1 MKRGTRDRLVE
12 YSFIA
17 PMAIFLLAF
26 IAYPVYLNVRISFQD
41 LRAVNLVH
49 GDVSW
54 VGLANYRSVLDDPI
68 VRDAIR
74 HMVYFTAGSLLFQI
88 PLGLGLALYFKR
100 SFPGSKWMRGS
111 FLLAWTMPV
120 VVVGAI
126 FRWLFDSQFGVMNW
140 LLRTVGVLSENVAW
154 LTDVDL
160 VLPTLTAV
168 NVWLGIPFNMALFL
182 TGLQALPEDV
192 FEAATID
199 GASPSQKFWYIT
211 LPLLRPTLLAVL
223 LLGLIFTLRQFDL
236 VWAMTQGGP
245 FDASQLPSTLAY
257 RRVFQQFE
265 FGEGGAI
272 LNLLALLL
280 TGIGILYVWSIHR
293 ERAE

>member
-1 MKRGTRDRLVE
+1 MRRVVERAVE

-17 PMAIFLLAF
+17 PMALFLLAF

-49 GDVSW
+49 GDAPW
-54 VGLANYRSVLDDPI
+54 VGLAHYRAVMSDPI
-68 VRDAIR
+68 VRQSVR
-74 HMVYFTAGSLLFQI
+74 HLLFFTVGSLLLQL
-88 PLGLGLALYFKR
+88 PLGLGLALFFQR
-100 SFPGSKWMRGS
+100 TFPGARWMRGS

-126 FRWLFDSQFGVMNW
+126 FRWLFDSQFGVINW
-140 LLRTVGVLSENVAW
+140 LLQALGLLQHQVAW
-154 LTDVDL
+154 LTDIHL
-160 VLPTLTAV
+160 VLPTLTV
-168 NVWLGIPFNMALFL
+168 INVWLGIPFNMALIL
-182 TGLQALPEDV
+182 TGLQSLPQDV

-199 GASPSQKFWYIT
+199 GATAWQRLWHIT
-211 LPLLRPTLLAVL
+211 LPLLRPTLLAIL

-265 FGEGGAI
+265 FGQGGAI

-280 TGIGILYVWSIHR
+280 MAIAIVYVWTIHR
-293 ERAE
+293 ERAQ

>member
-1 MKRGTRDRLVE
+1 VRRVVDRTVE

-17 PMAIFLLAF
+17 PMAIFLLVF

-41 LRAVNLVH
+41 LRAVNLVR
-49 GDVSW
+49 GDVAW
-54 VGLANYRSVLDDPI
+54 VGLAHYRAILADPI
-68 VRDAIR
+68 VRQSVR
-74 HMVYFTAGSLLFQI
+74 HLIFFTAGSLLFQI
-88 PLGLGLALYFKR
+88 PVGLGLALYFKR
-100 SFPGSKWMRGS
+100 SFPGARWMRGS

-126 FRWLFDSQFGVMNW
+126 FRWLFDSQFGVINW
-140 LLRTVGVLSENVAW
+140 VLHAVGLIQENVAW
-154 LTDVDL
+154 LTSIHL

-168 NVWLGIPFNMALFL
+168 NIWLGIPFNMALFL
-182 TGLQALPEDV
+182 TGLQSLPQDV
-192 FEAATID
+192 FEAAIVD
-199 GASPSQKFWYIT
+199 GATPRQQLWHIT
-211 LPLLRPTLLAVL
+211 LPLLRPTLVAVL

-272 LNLLALLL
+272 LNLLALVLMA
-280 TGIGILYVWSIHR
+280 IGILYVWSIRR
-293 ERAE
+293 ERVQ

>member
-1 MKRGTRDRLVE
+1 MRRTLERAVE

-17 PMAIFLLAF
+17 PMALFLLAF

-41 LRAVNLVH
+41 LRAVNLVR
-49 GDVSW
+49 GDVAW
-54 VGLANYRSVLDDPI
+54 VGLAHYRAILTDPI
-68 VRDAIR
+68 VRQSVR
-74 HMVYFTAGSLLFQI
+74 HLAFFTAGSLLFQI
-88 PLGLGLALYFKR
+88 PVGLGLAMYFKR
-100 SFPGSKWMRGS
+100 SFPGARWMRGS

-126 FRWLFDSQFGVMNW
+126 FRWLFDSQFGVVNW
-140 LLRTVGVLSENVAW
+140 VLRTVGLIQENVAW
-154 LTDVDL
+154 LTSIHA
-160 VLPTLTAV
+160 VLPTLTAI
-168 NVWLGIPFNMALFL
+168 NIWLGIPFNMALFL
-182 TGLQALPEDV
+182 TGLQSLPQDV
-192 FEAATID
+192 FEAAIVD
-199 GASPSQKFWYIT
+199 GATPRQQFWHIT
-211 LPLLRPTLLAVL
+211 LPLLRPTLVAVL

-280 TGIGILYVWSIHR
+280 MAIGILYVWSIRR
-293 ERAE
+293 ERVQ

>member
-1 MKRGTRDRLVE
+1 VRRVVERAVE

-17 PMAIFLLAF
+17 PMALFLLAF

-49 GDVSW
+49 GDAPW
-54 VGLANYRSVLDDPI
+54 VGLAHYRAVMSDPI
-68 VRDAIR
+68 VRQSVR
-74 HMVYFTAGSLLFQI
+74 HLLFFTVGSLLLQL
-88 PLGLGLALYFKR
+88 PLGLGLALFFQR
-100 SFPGSKWMRGS
+100 TFPGARWMRGS

-126 FRWLFDSQFGVMNW
+126 FRWLFDSQFGVINW
-140 LLRTVGVLSENVAW
+140 LLQALGLLQHQVAW
-154 LTDVDL
+154 LTDIHL
-160 VLPTLTAV
+160 VLPTLTV
-168 NVWLGIPFNMALFL
+168 INVWLGIPFNMALIL
-182 TGLQALPEDV
+182 TGLQSLPQDV

-199 GASPSQKFWYIT
+199 GATAWQRLWHIT
-211 LPLLRPTLLAVL
+211 LPLLRPTLLAIL

-265 FGEGGAI
+265 FGQGGAI

-280 TGIGILYVWSIHR
+280 MAIAIVYVWTIHR
-293 ERAE
+293 ERAQ

>member
-1 MKRGTRDRLVE
+1 MKRVVERAVE

-17 PMAIFLLAF
+17 PMALFLLAF

-41 LRAVNLVH
+41 LRAVNLVR
-49 GDVSW
+49 GDVPW
-54 VGLANYRSVLDDPI
+54 VGLAHYRAVLADPVVRQSVHHLL
-68 VRDAIR
+68 V
-74 HMVYFTAGSLLFQI
+74 FTAGSLLFQI
-88 PLGLGLALYFKR
+88 PMGLALALFFQR
-100 SFPGSKWMRGS
+100 AFPGSRWMRGS

-126 FRWLFDSQFGVMNW
+126 FRWLFDSQFGVINW
-140 LLRTVGVLSENVAW
+140 LLRGLGLLSHNVAW
-154 LTDVDL
+154 LTDVHR
-160 VLPTLTAV
+160 VLPTLTAI

-182 TGLQALPEDV
+182 TGLQALPQDV

-199 GASPSQKFWYIT
+199 GATAWQRFWHIT
-211 LPLLRPTLLAVL
+211 LPLLRPTLIAIL

-265 FGEGGAI
+265 FGQGGAI
-272 LNLLALLL
+272 LNLLALVLMAIAL
-280 TGIGILYVWSIHR
+280 AYVWTIYR
-293 ERAE
+293 ERAQ

>member
-1 MKRGTRDRLVE
+1 VKRRVDRIVE
-12 YSFIA
+12 YTFIA

-41 LRAVNLVH
+41 LRAVNLVR
-49 GDVSW
+49 GDVPW
-54 VGLANYRSVLDDPI
+54 VGLAHYRAVLSDPLVRQSV
-68 VRDAIR
+68 R
-74 HMVYFTAGSLLFQI
+74 HLLFFTAGSLLFQV
-88 PLGLGLALYFKR
+88 PLGLGLALYFRR
-100 SFPGSKWMRGS
+100 SFPGAKWMRGS

-126 FRWLFDSQFGVMNW
+126 FRWLFDSQFGVLNW
-140 LLRTVGVLSENVAW
+140 LLRATGILRGNVAW
-154 LTDVDL
+154 LTDIHH

-182 TGLQALPEDV
+182 TGLQALPQDV
-192 FEAATID
+192 FEAATVD
-199 GASPSQKFWYIT
+199 GATSWQQFWHIT
-211 LPLLRPTLLAVL
+211 LPLLRPTLVAIV

-280 TGIGILYVWSIHR
+280 MAIAIVYVWSIRR
-293 ERAE
+293 ERTA

>member
-1 MKRGTRDRLVE
+1 MKRGTRDRLIE

-17 PMAIFLLAF
+17 PMAIFLVAF
-26 IAYPVYLNVRISFQD
+26 TAYPVYLNVRISFQD

-54 VGLANYRSVLDDPI
+54 VGLANYRAVWGDPI
-68 VRDAIR
+68 VHAAVR
-74 HMVYFTAGSLLFQI
+74 HMMFFTAGSLLFQI

-100 SFPGSKWMRGS
+100 SFPGARWMRGS

-126 FRWLFDSQFGVMNW
+126 FRWFFDSQFGVINW
-140 LLRTVGVLSENVAW
+140 LLRTLGIIEQNVAW
-154 LTDVDL
+154 LTDVHL
-160 VLPTLTAV
+160 VLPTLTAI

-192 FEAATID
+192 FEAATVE
-199 GASPSQKFWYIT
+199 GASPSQQLWHIT
-211 LPLLRPTLLAVL
+211 LPLLRPTIIAVL

-280 TGIGILYVWSIHR
+280 AAIGILYVWSIHR
-293 ERAE
+293 ERAQ